1 MSVILSRFLSPLI
14 SDCVWGK
21 ETTMKLGS
29 RIKCHK
35 VWSLVEYDGLRS
47 NAEYLLVL
55 FEVRLHVLGSFYLE
69 KVQV

>member
-1 MSVILSRFLSPLI
+1 
-14 SDCVWGK
+14 
-21 ETTMKLGS
+21 MKLGS

-35 VWSLVEYDGLRS
+35 VWNLVEYDGLRS